1 MKGKSESKG
10 LILILKVIATVYL
23 MVFDVYMFKEFF
35 FEREDATSH
44 TIAIV
49 VGIILLVISV
59 LLFISCIHGIGDARS
74 AARRNNPFAPPPPPP
89 AYSPSKGQAG
99 KKKHKKKRR

>member
-1 MKGKSESKG
+1 MKERSQSKG
-10 LILILKVIATVYL
+10 LILVLKVIATVYL
-23 MVFDVYMFKEFF
+23 MVFDVYMFKEYF

-59 LLFISCIHGIGDARS
+59 LLLISCIHGVGDARS
-74 AARRNNPFAPPPPPP
+74 AARRNKPFAAPPPPP
-89 AYSPSKGQAG
+89 AYSPSRGQAG
-99 KKKHKKKRR
+99 KKKHRKKKR